1 MDDLGLTVMSADDD
15 RIKLLDTYL
24 GNKLLAL
31 IKVESLLRVQP
42 TSPQFKELDR
52 KQSSLSTI

>member
-1 MDDLGLTVMSADDD
+1 MSADDD
-15 RIKLLDTYL
+15 RIKLNTYL

-31 IKVESLLRVQP
+31 IKVESVLRVQP
-42 TSPQFKELDR
+42 TSPQFKEMDR